1 MDRPSERLLAAMATR
16 SLVAGLGRLLIV
28 SLLCASAAQAETAD
42 ELFARVRERVV
53 QVKLVDR
60 GADAKASIGSG
71 FFVTNDGV
79 LLTNY
84 HVVSEAVAEPER
96 YRLELVGVGKE
107 KRTAEVLA
115 VDVVHDLALLRAS
128 AGGTQSFSFLP
139 EAPAQ
144 GTRIYSLGNPL
155 DLGSSIVEGIYNGIT
170 AGSLYG
176 RIHLTAPINPGM
188 SGGPAMTAD
197 GFVIGVN
204 VATAGNEVG
213 FLVPGEHAKA
223 LVEGHAADKAAGP
236 AELRESVRQQLLANQ
251 ERLVERLLRQPFGSL
266 SLGDHQLPID
276 ASDTLNCWGTTEHGE
291 RKPYEVV
298 EHDCVTREEV
308 YVGRDLEFGK
318 LSFRHQWIRS
328 DELSAVRFQRLLA
341 SRFDSGGSFRDFGFL
356 FDDDD
361 DVSDFECTT
370 DFVDLQGTPY
380 KAVAC
385 LRAYRKW
392 KGLYDLK
399 LSVATLPDGDDGIIS
414 KLTARGVTVA
424 SARALAQ
431 RYLEVFQRKP

>member
-1 MDRPSERLLAAMATR
+1 MDRPSERLLAAMALR
-16 SLVAGLGRLLIV
+16 SLVAGLGRVLLV

-53 QVKLVDR
+53 QVKLIDR
-60 GADAKASIGSG
+60 GAEAKASIGSG
-71 FFVTNDGV
+71 FFVTTDGV

-84 HVVSEAVAEPER
+84 HVVAEALAEPER

-107 KRTAEVLA
+107 KTTAKVLA

-128 AGGTQSFSFLP
+128 TGGVQAFTFLP
-139 EAPAQ
+139 EAPVQ

-176 RIHLTAPINPGM
+176 RIHLTAPINRGM
-188 SGGPAMTAD
+188 SGGPALTAD

-213 FLVPGEHAKA
+213 FLVPGDRAKA
-223 LVEGHAADKAAGP
+223 LVDRHAATTTAEP
-236 AELRESVRQQLLANQ
+236 ADLREDVRRQLLANQ
-251 ERLVERLLRQPFGSL
+251 ERLVEQLLRQPFGRL
-266 SLGDHQLPID
+266 SLGAYEVPID
-276 ASDTLNCWGTTEHGE
+276 ASDMLNCWGTTEHGE
-291 RKPYEVV
+291 RKPYEIVQQ
-298 EHDCVTREEV
+298 HCVTREEV
-308 YVGRDLEFGK
+308 FVGRDLEFGE

-341 SRFDSGGSFRDFGFL
+341 ARFQLGGSVRDFGFFL
-356 FDDDD
+356 KDDDD
-361 DVSDFECTT
+361 ISDFECTT

-399 LSVATLPDGDDGIIS
+399 LSLATLPAGDDGIVS
-414 KLTARGVTVA
+414 KLSARGVTVA
-424 SARALAQ
+424 SARSLAQ